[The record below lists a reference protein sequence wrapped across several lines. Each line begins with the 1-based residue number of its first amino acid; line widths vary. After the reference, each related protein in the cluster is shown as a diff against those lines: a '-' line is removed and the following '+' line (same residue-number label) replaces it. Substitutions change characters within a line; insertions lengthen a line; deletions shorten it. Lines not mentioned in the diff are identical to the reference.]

1 MTIDYAIGFGIGLVV
16 LGVVF
21 VVGVIIN
28 TNLGQNAVIN
38 NSSTAQ
44 AIVANVNDSYANASS
59 LLPIL
64 GIVVIAGVVLY
75 ILRSTFMGGS
85 SGQA

>member
-1 MTIDYAIGFGIGLVV
+1 MVV

-28 TNLGQNAVIN
+28 TNLGLNSAIN
-38 NSSTAQ
+38 NSVTAQ

-75 ILRSTFMGGS
+75 ILRSTFMGGPVGS
-85 SGQA
+85 A

>member
-1 MTIDYAIGFGIGLVV
+1 LVV

-28 TNLGQNAVIN
+28 TNLGLNSAIN
-38 NSSTAQ
+38 NSVTAQ

-75 ILRSTFMGGS
+75 ILRSTFMGGPVGS
-85 SGQA
+85 A

>member
-1 MTIDYAIGFGIGLVV
+1 LVV

-28 TNLGQNAVIN
+28 TNLGLNSAIN
-38 NSSTAQ
+38 NSVTAQ

-75 ILRSTFMGGS
+75 ILRSTFMGGPA
-85 SGQA
+85 GTA

>member
-1 MTIDYAIGFGIGLVV
+1 LVV

-28 TNLGQNAVIN
+28 TNLGLNAAIN
-38 NSSTAQ
+38 NSVTAQ

-75 ILRSTFMGGS
+75 ILRSTFMGGPVGS
-85 SGQA
+85 A

>member
-1 MTIDYAIGFGIGLVV
+1 MVV

-28 TNLGQNAVIN
+28 TNLGLNSAIN
-38 NSSTAQ
+38 NSVTAQ

-75 ILRSTFMGGS
+75 ILRSTFMGGPA
-85 SGQA
+85 GTA

>member
-1 MTIDYAIGFGIGLVV
+1 
-16 LGVVF
+16 VF

-28 TNLGQNAVIN
+28 TNLGN
-38 NSSTAQ
+38 NSIISNSSAATQ
-44 AIVANVNDSYANASS
+44 IIANVNDSYTNASS

-75 ILRSTFMGGS
+75 ILRSTFMGGAG
-85 SGQA
+85 GQA